1 MVSTPYYRPNNS
13 FGVLCRRG
21 FVPAAS
27 KQPLAQNPSRNNR
40 SVGFVSRRSLHFF
53 SDTKPRNQGT
63 KPENPTTDC
72 FLGFCAR
79 QTTSGTKPIGTKPQV
94 VCLHKTPLHRGCL
107 PKRLFARRHKTQND
121 TKPRICCRVLGFCA
135 QANNLLG
142 TKPRICC
149 PASLTRS

>member
-1 MVSTPYYRPNNS
+1 MGLRPSNS

-135 QANNLLG
+135 QANNLPG

-149 PASLTRS
+149 PALGIEFARC